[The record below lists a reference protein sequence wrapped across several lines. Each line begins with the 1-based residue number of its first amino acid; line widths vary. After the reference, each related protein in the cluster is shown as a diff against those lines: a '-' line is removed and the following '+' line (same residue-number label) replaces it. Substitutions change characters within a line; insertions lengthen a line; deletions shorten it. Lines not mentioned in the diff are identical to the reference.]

1 MVSAALTMQLVIAEA
16 AIRLGTAVSG
26 RATRPWH
33 HRPAGWV
40 TFARLVARGARIET
54 KDRK

>member
-26 RATRPWH
+26 RVTRPWH

-40 TFARLVARGARIET
+40 TFARLVARGARLET